1 MKKTILSLVLAL
13 SLAPSVYAQGA
24 LSHATTDGAG
34 IVRFIDSLTPPA
46 SNPTVQ
52 QVADIASWATWG
64 TVVALDVRDAIK
76 VNTPRAYGTL
86 AARNTIVP
94 VAVWAIKKAVHRTRP
109 CAKGLSG
116 AQGYDTACGI
126 DNPDTS
132 FLSGH
137 TAWAFSAIGS
147 NHRALSV
154 SLAVSTGAG
163 RVIGKKHWLTDVLAA
178 IPLGWG
184 TSWIR

>member
-1 MKKTILSLVLAL
+1 MKKTILSLVLL
-13 SLAPSVYAQGA
+13 VWLAPSAYAQGA
-24 LSHATTDGAG
+24 LAG
-34 IVRFIDSLTPPA
+34 GTVSGKSLVEFIDSLTPPA

-52 QVADIASWATWG
+52 GIADLASWATWG

-76 VNTPRAYGTL
+76 LNTPRAYGTL
-86 AARNTIVP
+86 VARNTIVP

-116 AQGYDTACGI
+116 AQGYDTACGT

-147 NHRALSV
+147 NHRALSM
-154 SLAVSTGAG
+154 SLAVGTGAG
-163 RVIGKKHWLTDVLAA
+163 RVIGKKHWLTDVLAGA
-178 IPLGWG
+178 ALGWG